1 MLSSQNRL
9 ICWRTSLIHLVSWPI
24 LRRPSSLPPSKRYN
38 EVRKQFVKADKFAL
52 LTLRYNESI
61 DWFSGSWFI
70 SEDSRSSDIPNRAE
84 VTLAGK
90 PVAVLLHCVNTWSLD
105 FLQGEYYEKYA
116 VKACFFVRL
125 LCSDSIIL
133 KFAKLHCC
141 DIAKRWP
148 FCNPGYQLIVVWR
161 ALLQTFQEHFEL
173 NFEPE
178 KNIVCEEWR
187 LCFRSFWDHP
197 PVSPLDSGGWG
208 GRSRVGISDQT
219 LTNQGLILIKMIGK
233 VMRAEGRDITEA
245 ASIVFF
251 TTAR

>member
-24 LRRPSSLPPSKRYN
+24 LRRPSSLLPSKRYN
-38 EVRKQFVKADKFAL
+38 EIRKQFVKADKFAL
-52 LTLRYNESI
+52 LTLRLNESI
-61 DWFSGSWFI
+61 DWFSGSWFV

-133 KFAKLHCC
+133 KFAKLHSC

-148 FCNPGYQLIVVWR
+148 FSNTDSCLACFTSNFSRTFRAKFRARKKYCLWR
-161 ALLQTFQEHFEL
+161 MAALL
-173 NFEPE
+173 
-178 KNIVCEEWR
+178 
-187 LCFRSFWDHP
+187 
-197 PVSPLDSGGWG
+197 
-208 GRSRVGISDQT
+208 
-219 LTNQGLILIKMIGK
+219 
-233 VMRAEGRDITEA
+233 
-245 ASIVFF
+245 
-251 TTAR
+251 